1 MADMSEYTHGQM
13 NITQNQ
19 KTFAG
24 FVRFATWFA
33 VVAFTIL
40 ILLALING

>member
-1 MADMSEYTHGQM
+1 MAEHKHGSM
-13 NITQNQ
+13 NIEAQE

-24 FVRFATWFA
+24 FVRLTTNA
-33 VVAFTIL
+33 VIVIIVML